1 MKGSETS
8 GQSRKQSAIDRPK
21 GRLLRLEKPQAE
33 IALRVLHTETH
44 NQLME
49 SLEDFKTRLDSKG
62 LPSSRGK
69 AMQAAVQN
77 QIYNKFGLTP
87 TERKALKGDYKNP
100 ALDFFTKRQLL
111 AIEETKMAVK
121 EVIDDGKKNNEPRD
135 KTNQRIKSALDEAI
149 RHYGKLFGDKA

>member
-1 MKGSETS
+1 MKSKAQ
-8 GQSRKQSAIDRPK
+8 GQPANQPSIVRSP
-21 GRLLRLEKPQAE
+21 GRLFRLEKPQAE

-49 SLEDFKTRLDSKG
+49 TLNDFKTRLDSKG
-62 LPSSRGK
+62 LPSKRGDD
-69 AMQAAVQN
+69 MQAAVQN

-87 TERKALKGDYKNP
+87 TERKALKGLHKRP

-135 KTNQRIKSALDEAI
+135 ETNRKIRIALDEAI
-149 RHYGKLFGDKA
+149 RHYGKLWGKKA